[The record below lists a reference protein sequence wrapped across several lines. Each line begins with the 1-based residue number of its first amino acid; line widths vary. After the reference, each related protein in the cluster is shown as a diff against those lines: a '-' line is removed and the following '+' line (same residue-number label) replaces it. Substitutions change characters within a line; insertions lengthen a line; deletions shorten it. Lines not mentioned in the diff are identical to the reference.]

1 MGEKQKFSKI
11 CNNTI
16 RLSCHEKVCLTG
28 QRLER
33 YRPDHGRSLPEN
45 VAHLN
50 VLVHDVINL
59 LYYEY
64 WTDRQVKIFLHI
76 LKNLSNFF
84 LGRVKFSEYFS
95 EISSFGLLWN

>member
-28 QRLER
+28 LHLER

-64 WTDRQVKIFLHI
+64 GTDKQK
-76 LKNLSNFF
+76 
-84 LGRVKFSEYFS
+84 YFY
-95 EISSFGLLWN
+95 I